1 MLLSLEHVAKTHHVG
16 PYAKPT
22 LLDVSLTLDTGELVG
37 VWGGRRAGKSTLLRL
52 SSGLDVP
59 DEGSVRFDG
68 TDLACLSRSQ
78 LSRLRLHEV
87 GLAFGQGPQSMDF
100 TVAEYVELPLR
111 TERSPAVAQRRV
123 RDALR
128 RVGILDRS
136 DATWSQL
143 SDSEQV
149 LASLAHAVVRRPR
162 LLLADDPV
170 SKLDV
175 CEDREVVGLLGA
187 LAAELEMAV
196 LMTTSSLSVLPD
208 VDQAY
213 TLSDGRL
220 EAVPSSRGSVIALPG
235 VTEE

>member
-1 MLLSLEHVAKTHHVG
+1 MLLSLEHVAKTHYVG
-16 PYAKPT
+16 PYEKPT
-22 LLDVSLTLDTGELVG
+22 LTDVSLALDAGDLVG
-37 VWGGRRAGKSTLLRL
+37 VWGGRRAGKSTLLRI
-52 SSGLDVP
+52 SAGLDTP

-68 TDLACLSRSQ
+68 RDLVSLSRSQ
-78 LSRLRLHEV
+78 LSRMRLHDV
-87 GLAFGQGPQSMDF
+87 GLAFGEGPQSLDF
-100 TVAEYVELPLR
+100 TVAEYVALPLR
-111 TERSPAVAQRRV
+111 AQRSPAVAQRRV

-136 DATWSQL
+136 EVTWSQL

-170 SKLDV
+170 SQLDV
-175 CEDREVVGLLGA
+175 CDDREVVGLLGA

-196 LMTTSSLSVLPD
+196 LMTTSSMSVLPD
-208 VDQAY
+208 VHQAY

-220 EAVPSSRGSVIALPG
+220 EAVPSSRGSVIAFPG
-235 VTEE
+235 STEG